1 MLLEDDIGPLTDEQ
15 VSDESSPPPLTPPTD
30 DTTGEFGRG
39 GPQVSHSTEHPTI
52 KLPNLAEYILV
63 VHVVQCK
70 YCQGVSQ
77 LKLYNI
83 VRRRIHAATLFLT
96 LAIVDSSSFP
106 YSILLKQ

>member
-39 GPQVSHSTEHPTI
+39 GPQVSHSTNIIACMREHPCN

-63 VHVVQCK
+63 VHVRLLGNAYAVVQRK
-70 YCQGVSQ
+70 HCQGVSQ
-77 LKLYNI
+77 LQHWN
-83 VRRRIHAATLFLT
+83 
-96 LAIVDSSSFP
+96 
-106 YSILLKQ
+106 